1 MRAYVSGLLDC
12 LADSHDSCLSSCGPE
27 LMLVVSAAVAATADD
42 ESPQAAEANA
52 GSAAAPRIACAYVLP
67 ANAAPQRTKSNV
79 SKPTKDAPYCRAL
92 GTQRCPVAK
101 KKRAHA
107 RCHSS
112 TARIIDASGA
122 APPSHA
128 ARAYHNRHA
137 SAPSKNSI
145 GALAVRPSRS
155 SKRGP
160 TMSAPKDALPTPLTP
175 ARRSTPAH
183 ASTTSGAARA
193 RRGNA
198 VRSIACT
205 AAAVPSF
212 APAAESQD
220 ASAPLA
226 FKSSSPHVMI
236 VNAKHSRTTWNQS
249 S

>member
-1 MRAYVSGLLDC
+1 MMSRRR
-12 LADSHDSCLSSCGPE
+12 P
-27 LMLVVSAAVAATADD
+27 
-42 ESPQAAEANA
+42 EAN
-52 GSAAAPRIACAYVLP
+52 GSAAAPRKHARTCCRQRSATAHKVECVEAHEGRTI
-67 ANAAPQRTKSNV
+67 PQ
-79 SKPTKDAPYCRAL
+79 
-92 GTQRCPVAK
+92 GTAQRCPVAK

-107 RCHSS
+107 SQHGQDHR
-112 TARIIDASGA
+112 RLRA
-122 APPSHA
+122 APLL
-128 ARAYHNRHA
+128 ARRTCTTTGTPAPRARTALPRCGA
-137 SAPSKNSI
+137 SKQEQQK
-145 GALAVRPSRS
+145 RS
-155 SKRGP
+155 

-226 FKSSSPHVMI
+226 FRRAHPDCQRETQSHNVEPVVLMRAALR
-236 VNAKHSRTTWNQS
+236 VPWAGCPSRAQAPGRRTDRAPRRTNTS
-249 S
+249 TPARH